1 MTKMAQS
8 VEEYLRDGCGRCP
21 LGGTPNC
28 KVHRWEAELK
38 KLRALA
44 LDCGLNEESKWGV
57 PCYTYRNNNVLIV
70 AAFKEYCSISFFK
83 GALLSDTEGL
93 LDKPGENTQAA
104 RLIRFTNVKAIV
116 KAEAVIKAYIHE
128 AIEVEKAGLKVAFK
142 KAEEFNM
149 PEEFQNKLNKMPS
162 LKSAFY
168 ALTPGRQK
176 AYLLHFSGAK
186 QSKTRAARIE
196 KCIPD
201 ILIGKGLND
210 K

>member
-1 MTKMAQS
+1 MTKMTTT
-8 VEEYLRDGCGRCP
+8 VEKYFTDGCGRCA

-70 AAFKEYCSISFFK
+70 AAFKDYCSVSFFK
-83 GALLSDTEGL
+83 GALLSDTDGL
-93 LDKPGENTQAA
+93 LAKPGENTQAG
-104 RLIRFTNVKAIV
+104 RLIRFTNVKDIV
-116 KAEAVIKAYIHE
+116 KAENTIKAYIYE
-128 AIEVEKAGLKVAFK
+128 AIEVEKAGIKVKPK
-142 KAEEFNM
+142 KVDDYPM
-149 PEEFQNKLNKMPS
+149 PDEFQNKLKKMPG
-162 LKSAFY
+162 LKTAFY

-186 QSKTRAARIE
+186 QSKTRESRIE
-196 KCIPD
+196 KCIPN
-201 ILIGKGLND
+201 ILIGKGLHD
-210 K
+210 